1 MGRMPVFL
9 YDDVPWIPFQN
20 TNISATTF
28 GLVGQRS
35 ESGQNTLA
43 DVMHSIKNMTDVE
56 YRAKLKQLHAVRS
69 HYTYRGVFRQ
79 IAMFLQD
86 PFGPD
91 GGHLQC
97 AFHPRSERC
106 CG

>member
-9 YDDVPWIPFQN
+9 YDDVPWIPYHD
-20 TNISATTF
+20 TNISAETF
-28 GLVGQRS
+28 GLVAQKSNDGAD
-35 ESGQNTLA
+35 TLSVA
-43 DVMHSIKNMTDVE
+43 MHAIKSMPDVE
-56 YRAKLKQLHAVRS
+56 YRAKLQHLLAVRS

-79 IAMFLQD
+79 IAMLLQD

-91 GGHLQC
+91 GGHLKC
-97 AFHPRSERC
+97 HFHPRTERC